1 VAGIFGSWKRVLVVA
16 LALVAIAM
24 LVAACGGG
32 SSSSSTTETTAEAEA
47 PKPAEEEAPEPEPE
61 EEEATSEPSEGVATN
76 WELPNA
82 TQTETR
88 DVASEIKESN
98 VGELGVAWTS
108 PIIGNGS
115 YGGWS
120 TTPVVVNNVVYGQDL
135 ESNVYAIDYA
145 TGKVLW
151 IKKYNKPNTG
161 PDGITVSDGV
171 VYGATNANAFALNAE
186 TGEQMWSKKLP
197 RNANEGIDMA
207 PGINEGTV
215 YVSTV
220 PGNSEGFYKG
230 NGQAILWAMD
240 AKTGAVKWKWDE
252 VPTNLWGNPKV
263 NSGGGQW
270 EPPAFDAEG
279 NVYIDVAN
287 PAPFPGNPPTGKPK
301 EPWGSSR
308 PGPDLYTDSVVKLD
322 KDTGKMDWYYQLT
335 PHDIQ
340 DHDLN
345 NAPEITEGA
354 AGEQIVISA
363 GKGGI
368 AFAVNAETGKLLWET
383 PVGVHN
389 GHDKDN
395 LYAMHHEY
403 NKLPK
408 PGTPYNVEPGEFGGV
423 ETPYATDGKTTFF
436 PILNWPTN
444 FTTQSFAT
452 FEQGTGEL
460 VAVDNETGKIVW
472 DHKFKEG
479 DYGAATVSNDL
490 VWTSTFGGKLYAL
503 NIETGEVVWSTQLP
517 AGTNS
522 PIAIN
527 EDTVIA
533 GAAYAQGKDQEPL
546 IVAYKLGA
554 TGKLPTEEGG
564 AKAGGEEAMGGGKE
578 GGGGKEEAM
587 GGEKSGA
594 EGGSS
599 MASVAKG
606 EEVFGTTCATCHTLA
621 AAGATGTVGPNLDE
635 LKPDKALVEK
645 QVTNGGGGMP
655 AFGSALSKEEIESV
669 AEFVSGAAGKPL
681 TAEQKKKAAENGG
694 GGGAP

>member
-1 VAGIFGSWKRVLVVA
+1 MLRSWKRVLVA
-16 LALVAIAM
+16 AMALVALSMIA
-24 LVAACGGG
+24 AACGGGG
-32 SSSSSTTETTAEAEA
+32 SSSSSETSTESEAPPPAKETETTPE
-47 PKPAEEEAPEPEPE
+47 AEEETA
-61 EEEATSEPSEGVATN
+61 EPSEGVATS

-82 TQTETR
+82 TQAETR
-88 DVASEIKESN
+88 DVESEIESSN
-98 VGELGVAWTS
+98 VNELGVAWTA
-108 PIIGNGS
+108 PIVGNGS

-120 TTPVVVNNVVYGQDL
+120 TTPVVVEGVVYGQDL
-135 ESNVYAIDYA
+135 ESNVYAIDYK

-161 PDGITVSDGV
+161 PDGITVSEGMVFGGTSED
-171 VYGATNANAFALNAE
+171 AFALNAE
-186 TGEQMWSKKLP
+186 TGEQVWSKKLI
-197 RNANEGIDMA
+197 RNDQEGIDMA

-220 PGNSEGFYKG
+220 PGNSGGFYRG
-230 NGQAILWAMD
+230 NGKAMLWAMD
-240 AKTGAVKWKWDE
+240 AKTGKVKWKWDE
-252 VPTNLWGNPKV
+252 VGNLWGNPKV

-279 NVYIDVAN
+279 NVYLDVAN

-308 PGPDLYTDSVVKLD
+308 PGPNLYTDSVVKLD
-322 KDTGKMDWYYQLT
+322 KDTGKLEWYYQLT

-354 AGEQIVISA
+354 NGEQIVISA

-368 AFAVNAETGKLLWET
+368 AFAVSAETGKLLWET

-403 NKLPK
+403 SKLPK

-423 ETPYATDGKTTFF
+423 ETPYATNGKLTFF

-460 VAVDNETGKIVW
+460 VALDNATGKVVW

-490 VWTSTFGGKLYAL
+490 VWTSTFGGKLYAM
-503 NIETGEVVWSTQLP
+503 NAETGDVVWSTQLP

-533 GAAYAQGKDQEPL
+533 GAAYAQGKGQEPL
-546 IVAYKLGA
+546 IVAYRLGA

-564 AKAGGEEAMGGGKE
+564 SKPKSGGGEKSMSEEEPSKGESAE
-578 GGGGKEEAM
+578 GGGG
-587 GGEKSGA
+587 
-594 EGGSS
+594 

-621 AAGATGTVGPNLDE
+621 AAGSSGTVGPNLDE
-635 LKPDKALVEK
+635 LKPSKALVEK

-655 AFGSALSKEEIESV
+655 SFGSALSKEEIESV
-669 AEFVSGAAGKPL
+669 AAFVSGAAGKPL
-681 TAEQKKKAAENGG
+681 SAAQKKKAEEAGS
-694 GGGAP
+694 GGAP

>member
-1 VAGIFGSWKRVLVVA
+1 VTGKFKSWRRVLGAAMA
-16 LALVAIAM
+16 LLAISLIA
-24 LVAACGGG
+24 AACGGGG
-32 SSSSSTTETTAEAEA
+32 SSSSTETTAETETTT
-47 PKPAEEEAPEPEPE
+47 PSTESEKAPETE
-61 EEEATSEPSEGVATN
+61 ETETSEPSEGVATS

-88 DVASEIKESN
+88 DVASEITESN
-98 VGELGVAWTS
+98 VGELGVAWS
-108 PIIGNGS
+108 EPIVGNGA
-115 YGGWS
+115 YGGWA
-120 TTPVVVNNVVYGQDL
+120 TTPVVVEGVVYGQDL
-135 ESNVYAIDYA
+135 ESNVYAIDYK

-151 IKKYNKPNTG
+151 IKKYNSPNTG
-161 PDGITVSDGV
+161 PDGVTVSEGTV
-171 VYGATNANAFALNAE
+171 FGATAKNAFALNAE
-186 TGEQMWSKKLP
+186 TGEQLWSKKLI
-197 RNANEGIDMA
+197 RNENEGIDMA

-220 PGNSEGFYKG
+220 PGNSNGFYKG
-230 NGQAILWAMD
+230 NGKAILWAMD

-252 VPTNLWGNPKV
+252 VENLWGNPKV

-279 NVYIDVAN
+279 NVYLNVAN

-308 PGPDLYTDSVVKLD
+308 PGPDKYTDSVVKLN
-322 KDTGKMDWYYQLT
+322 KDTGKLEWYYQLT

-345 NAPEITEGA
+345 NAPVLTEGNE
-354 AGEQIVISA
+354 GEQIVVSA

-368 AFAVNAETGKLLWET
+368 VFAVSAETGKKLWET

-395 LYAMHHEY
+395 LYAMRHEW

-423 ETPYATDGKTTFF
+423 ESPLATNGKLTYMA
-436 PILNWPTN
+436 IVDWPTN
-444 FTTQSFAT
+444 LTTQSFETLGTA
-452 FEQGTGEL
+452 TGEL
-460 VAVDNETGKIVW
+460 VAVNNATGEIAW
-472 DHKFKEG
+472 DHKFPQAA
-479 DYGAATVSNDL
+479 YGAATVSNEL
-490 VWTSTFGGKLYAL
+490 VWTTTFDGKLWAL
-503 NIETGEVVWSTQLP
+503 NTETGEVVWSTQLA

-522 PIAIN
+522 PISIN
-527 EDTVIA
+527 EDTVLTGA
-533 GAAYAQGKDQEPL
+533 GYAQGKGQEPL

-554 TGKLPTEEGG
+554 TGKLPSEEGG
-564 AKAGGEEAMGGGKE
+564 GKSKGPETPSEGEAASE
-578 GGGGKEEAM
+578 GGGAT
-587 GGEKSGA
+587 
-594 EGGSS
+594 
-599 MASVAKG
+599 ASVAKG

-621 AAGATGTVGPNLDE
+621 AAGSSGTVGPNLDE
-635 LKPDKALVEK
+635 LEPSKALVEK

-655 AFGSALSKEEIESV
+655 AFGTALSKTEIESV

-681 TAEQKKKAAENGG
+681 SAAQKKKAEESGG
-694 GGGAP
+694 GGGGP

>member
-1 VAGIFGSWKRVLVVA
+1 VVVTEKFKSWRKVLGA
-16 LALVAIAM
+16 AIALVAITMIA
-24 LVAACGGG
+24 AACGGGG
-32 SSSSSTTETTAEAEA
+32 SSSSTEATAETETTTPSTET
-47 PKPAEEEAPEPEPE
+47 EAPETE
-61 EEEATSEPSEGVATN
+61 ETVASSEPSEGVATN

-88 DVASEIKESN
+88 DVASEIEESN
-98 VGELGVAWTS
+98 VGELGVAWSS
-108 PIIGNGS
+108 PIVGNGA
-115 YGGWS
+115 YGGWA
-120 TTPVVVNNVVYGQDL
+120 TTPVVVEGVVYAQDL
-135 ESNVYAIDYA
+135 ESNVYAIDYK

-151 IKKYNKPNTG
+151 IKKYNSGNTG
-161 PDGITVSDGV
+161 PDGVTVSEGTV
-171 VYGATNANAFALNAE
+171 FGTTAENAFALNAE
-186 TGEQMWSKKLP
+186 TGEQLWSKKLI

-207 PGINEGTV
+207 PGISEGTV

-220 PGNSEGFYKG
+220 PGNNNGFYKG
-230 NGQAILWAMD
+230 NGKAILWAMD

-252 VPTNLWGNPKV
+252 VENLWGNPKV

-279 NVYIDVAN
+279 NVYLNVAN

-308 PGPDLYTDSVVKLD
+308 PGPNKYTDSVVKLN
-322 KDTGKMDWYYQLT
+322 KDTGKLEWYYQLT

-345 NAPEITEGA
+345 NAPVITEGNE
-354 AGEQIVISA
+354 GEQVVISA

-368 AFAVNAETGKLLWET
+368 VFAVSAETGKKLWET

-395 LYAMHHEY
+395 LYAMRHEY

-408 PGTPYNVEPGEFGGV
+408 PGTTYNVEPGEFGGV
-423 ETPYATDGKTTFF
+423 ESPLATDGKTTYMA
-436 PILNWPTN
+436 IVNWPTN
-444 FTTQSFAT
+444 LTTQSFETLGTA
-452 FEQGTGEL
+452 TGEM
-460 VAVDNETGKIVW
+460 VAVDNATGKIVW
-472 DHKFKEG
+472 DHKFAQAA
-479 DYGAATVSNDL
+479 YGAATVSNDL
-490 VWTSTFGGKLYAL
+490 VWTTTFDGKLWAL
-503 NIETGEVVWSTQLP
+503 NTETGDVVWNTQLP

-527 EDTVIA
+527 EDTVITGA
-533 GAAYAQGKDQEPL
+533 GYAQGKGQEPL
-546 IVAYKLGA
+546 IVTYKLGA
-554 TGKLPTEEGG
+554 TGKLPSEEGAG
-564 AKAGGEEAMGGGKE
+564 AGKTKGGEEPSKGGEEASE
-578 GGGGKEEAM
+578 
-587 GGEKSGA
+587 SGA
-594 EGGSS
+594 

-621 AAGATGTVGPNLDE
+621 AAGSSGTVGPNLDE
-635 LKPDKALVEK
+635 LKPSKALVEK

-655 AFGSALSKEEIESV
+655 AFGSALSKTEIESV

-681 TAEQKKKAAENGG
+681 SAEQKKKAEENGG

>member
-1 VAGIFGSWKRVLVVA
+1 VSGMLRSWKRVLVA
-16 LALVAIAM
+16 AMALVAITM
-24 LVAACGGG
+24 VAAACGGGG
-32 SSSSSTTETTAEAEA
+32 SSSSTETTTEAKSPPESEKA
-47 PKPAEEEAPEPEPE
+47 PATEEAS
-61 EEEATSEPSEGVATN
+61 TEPSEGVATN

-88 DVASEIKESN
+88 DVASEINESN
-98 VGELGVAWTS
+98 VNELGVAWTE
-108 PIIGNGS
+108 PILGNGS
-115 YGGWS
+115 FGDWA
-120 TTPVVVNNVVYGQDL
+120 TTPIVVNGVVYGQDL
-135 ESNVYAIDYA
+135 ESNVYAIDYK

-151 IKKYNKPNTG
+151 IKKYHSGNTG
-161 PDGITVSDGV
+161 PDGVTVSDGT
-171 VYGATNANAFALNAE
+171 VYGATAENAFALNAE
-186 TGEQMWSKKLP
+186 TGEQLWTKKLI
-197 RNANEGIDMA
+197 RNPNEGIDMA

-220 PGNSEGFYKG
+220 PGNNNGFYKG
-230 NGQAILWAMD
+230 NGKAILWAMD

-252 VPTNLWGNPKV
+252 VQNLWGNPKV

-279 NVYIDVAN
+279 NVFLNVAN

-308 PGPDLYTDSVVKLD
+308 PGPNLYTDSVVKLN
-322 KDTGKMDWYYQLT
+322 KDTGKMEWYYQLT

-345 NAPEITEGA
+345 NAPVLTEGNE
-354 AGEQIVISA
+354 GEQVVISA

-368 AFAVNAETGKLLWET
+368 VFAVSAETGKLLWET

-395 LYAMHHEY
+395 LYAMRHEW

-423 ETPYATDGKTTFF
+423 ESPLATDGKMTYMA
-436 PILNWPTN
+436 IVDWPTN
-444 FTTQSFAT
+444 LTTQSFETLA
-452 FEQGTGEL
+452 EATGEM
-460 VAVDNETGKIVW
+460 VAVDNATGEIAW
-472 DHKFKEG
+472 DHKFKTPA
-479 DYGAATVSNDL
+479 YGAATVSNDL
-490 VWTSTFGGKLYAL
+490 VWTTTFDGKLWAL
-503 NIETGEVVWSTQLP
+503 NTETGEEVWSTQLP

-533 GAAYAQGKDQEPL
+533 GAAYAQGKGQEPL
-546 IVAYKLGA
+546 LTAYRLGA
-554 TGKLPTEEGG
+554 TGKLPSEEAGGAAKSGAKEESKEGG
-564 AKAGGEEAMGGGKE
+564 AT
-578 GGGGKEEAM
+578 
-587 GGEKSGA
+587 
-594 EGGSS
+594 
-599 MASVAKG
+599 ASAAAG
-606 EEVFGTTCATCHTLA
+606 EEVFDGTCSTCHTLA
-621 AAGATGTVGPNLDE
+621 AAGSSGTTGPNLDE
-635 LKPDKALVEK
+635 LKPSKALVEK

-655 AFGSALSKEEIESV
+655 AFGNSLSKTEIESV

-681 TAEQKKKAAENGG
+681 SAEQKKKAEENGG
-694 GGGAP
+694 SGGAP

>member
-1 VAGIFGSWKRVLVVA
+1 MQWKETAVIVKIKSWKRVLIA
-16 LALVAIAM
+16 AMALVAISM
-24 LVAACGGG
+24 IVAACGSSGG
-32 SSSSSTTETTAEAEA
+32 TTSSSETTAEAETTT
-47 PKPAEEEAPEPEPE
+47 PSTETEEAPETE
-61 EEEATSEPSEGVATN
+61 ETATSEPSEGVATN

-88 DVASEIKESN
+88 DVASEIEASN
-98 VGELGVAWTS
+98 VSELGVAWSS
-108 PIIGNGS
+108 PIVGNGS
-115 YGGWS
+115 FGGWA
-120 TTPVVVNNVVYGQDL
+120 TTPVVVEGVVYAQDL
-135 ESNVYAIDYA
+135 ESNVYAIDYK

-151 IKKYNKPNTG
+151 IKKYNSGNTG
-161 PDGITVSDGV
+161 PDGVTVSEGT
-171 VYGATNANAFALNAE
+171 VYGATAENAFALNAE
-186 TGEQMWSKKLP
+186 TGEQLWTKKLI

-220 PGNSEGFYKG
+220 PGNNNGFYKG
-230 NGQAILWAMD
+230 NGKAILWAMD
-240 AKTGAVKWKWDE
+240 AKTGATKWKWDE
-252 VPTNLWGNPKV
+252 VENLWGNPKV

-279 NVYIDVAN
+279 NVYLNVAN

-308 PGPDLYTDSVVKLD
+308 PGPDKYTDSVVKLN
-322 KDTGKMDWYYQLT
+322 KDTGKMEWYYQLT

-345 NAPEITEGA
+345 NAPVITEGA
-354 AGEQIVISA
+354 EGEQIVVSA

-368 AFAVNAETGKLLWET
+368 VFAVSAETGKKLWET

-395 LYAMHHEY
+395 LYAMRHEY

-423 ETPYATDGKTTFF
+423 ESPLASDGKMTYMA
-436 PILNWPTN
+436 IVDWPTN
-444 FTTQSFAT
+444 FTTQSFETLAT
-452 FEQGTGEL
+452 ATGEM
-460 VAVDNETGKIVW
+460 VAVDNATGKIVW
-472 DHKFKEG
+472 DHKFPQAA
-479 DYGAATVSNDL
+479 YGAATVSNDL
-490 VWTSTFGGKLYAL
+490 VWTTTFDGKLWAL
-503 NIETGEVVWSTQLP
+503 NTETGEVVWSTQLS

-522 PIAIN
+522 PISIN
-527 EDTVIA
+527 EDTVLTGA
-533 GAAYAQGKDQEPL
+533 GYASGKGQEPL

-554 TGKLPTEEGG
+554 TGKLPSEE
-564 AKAGGEEAMGGGKE
+564 KAAAGKPKGGEEKSE
-578 GGGGKEEAM
+578 GGGAT
-587 GGEKSGA
+587 
-594 EGGSS
+594 
-599 MASVAKG
+599 ASVAKG

-621 AAGATGTVGPNLDE
+621 AAGSSGTVGPNLDE
-635 LKPDKALVEK
+635 LEPSKALVVK

-681 TAEQKKKAAENGG
+681 TAEQEKKAEENGG